1 MQLIKSV
8 LIYSLY
14 DCISLYILCSIA
26 KSPPSFVICV
36 HEYSLSW
43 FRATELRRLSQRP
56 GEKGFL
62 TMNAMQLQ
70 IMFLFQFQLHVH
82 LL

>member
-1 MQLIKSV
+1 MQLIKPV
-8 LIYSLY
+8 LISYVC
-14 DCISLYILCSIA
+14 DCISLYLLCSTA

-36 HEYSLSW
+36 HEYSLSR
-43 FRATELRRLSQRP
+43 FCATELRRLSQSL

-70 IMFLFQFQLHVH
+70 IMFLFQIQLHVH